1 MAIATFDD
9 AGQRGLR
16 EFVAAVGNVD
26 WSVAG
31 DGDGDSA
38 GGGVAQ
44 SAQSEIVELP
54 VLYEGPDLDDV
65 ARLTG
70 LATNEIVSLH
80 TAAEFTV
87 AFTGFAPGFA
97 YLTGLPD
104 VLRVPRRDAPRTRV
118 PAGAVALGGPY
129 SGVYPR
135 ESPGGWQLI
144 GRLAAW
150 APALWDETRDS
161 PALLRPGTRVRFR
174 DAAGR
179 SGPDGAPGVSG
190 DRDEATAEGGGPGL
204 RVVRAGPLTT
214 VQDLGRPGFA
224 HLGVPRSGAVDR
236 ASLKLANRLVGKKRA
251 PGARADARR
260 RGGVSR
266 GGALGR
272 GGGGPVRGHGV
283 GVGAWGWGRRRGC
296 EGAGDGAGSRQQTV
310 MRTVPGAAFY
320 VPGGAVVD
328 VGPAAAGVR
337 AYLAVAGGVGGAGV
351 LGSRSVD
358 LLSGVGGRA
367 LAAREHVALGDPTGL
382 PPDIPGLGLAPLR
395 DADDPVVVRLVLGPR
410 SEWFTDDAVRDL
422 IAAQWTVGMESNR
435 TAVRLDGP
443 MVQRARD
450 GEPASEPRGRGSGP
464 GPPRRPPGAVL
475 GRPPG
480 DRRIP
485 GDRLCPPGGP
495 GRRRTSKA
503 RNGNPIPDGRHLKP
517 ALRTSARPGRRTRL
531 PPRRVHVRP
540 ERGPRREDC
549 ARERKREPGPG
560 PESGSG
566 SLSASPLAGRFST
579 PGLVR

>member
-1 MAIATFDD
+1 VSEGSGAGAGAASVRPAGPFAVLIEFDSLEKVQRCFAWAERWRAARPGVLVDVVPAERTLMAIATFDD

-44 SAQSEIVELP
+44 SVQSEIVELP

-179 SGPDGAPGVSG
+179 SGPDGAPGVPG
-190 DRDEATAEGGGPGL
+190 DRDEATVEGGGAGL

-236 ASLKLANRLVGKKRA
+236 ASLKLANRLVGNEEGAAALELTLGGGAVCLEVGRWVA
-251 PGARADARR
+251 VAGARCEVT
-260 RGGVSR
+260 VSVSASVH
-266 GGALGR
+266 GAGDED
-272 GGGGPVRGHGV
+272 
-283 GVGAWGWGRRRGC
+283 GAA
-296 EGAGDGAGSRQQTV
+296 EGAGDGAGSRQQKV

-328 VGPAAAGVR
+328 VGPAAAGAR

-367 LAAREHVALGDPTGL
+367 LAARERVALGDPTGL

-443 MVQRARD
+443 MVHRARD
-450 GEPASEPRGRGSGP
+450 GEPASEPLVV
-464 GPPRRPPGAVL
+464 GAVQIPHD
-475 GRPPG
+475 GRPVLFLADHPVT
-480 DRRIP
+480 
-485 GDRLCPPGGP
+485 GGYP
-495 GRRRTSKA
+495 VIA
-503 RNGNPIPDGRHLKP
+503 CAHP
-517 ALRTSARPGRRTRL
+517 ADLDAVGQARPGTGIRFRMVGTSSRR
-531 PPRRVHVRP
+531 
-540 ERGPRREDC
+540 
-549 ARERKREPGPG
+549 
-560 PESGSG
+560 
-566 SLSASPLAGRFST
+566 
-579 PGLVR
+579 

>member
-1 MAIATFDD
+1 MSEGPGAGAGAASVRPAGPFAVLLEFDSLEKVQRCFAWAERWRAARPGVLVDVVPAERTLMAIATFDD

-161 PALLRPGTRVRFR
+161 LALLRPGTRVRFR

-190 DRDEATAEGGGPGL
+190 DRDEATAEAGGPGL

-236 ASLKLANRLVGKKRA
+236 ASLKLANRLVGNEEGAAALELTLGGGAVCLEVGRWVA
-251 PGARADARR
+251 VAGARCEVT
-260 RGGVSR
+260 VSASVH
-266 GGALGR
+266 GAGDDD
-272 GGGGPVRGHGV
+272 
-283 GVGAWGWGRRRGC
+283 GAA

-367 LAAREHVALGDPTGL
+367 LAARERVALGDPTGL

-450 GEPASEPRGRGSGP
+450 GEPASEPLVV
-464 GPPRRPPGAVL
+464 GAVQVPHD
-475 GRPPG
+475 GRPVLFLADHPVT
-480 DRRIP
+480 
-485 GDRLCPPGGP
+485 GGYP
-495 GRRRTSKA
+495 VIA
-503 RNGNPIPDGRHLKP
+503 CAHP
-517 ALRTSARPGRRTRL
+517 ADLDAVGQARPGTGIRFRMVGTSNRR
-531 PPRRVHVRP
+531 
-540 ERGPRREDC
+540 
-549 ARERKREPGPG
+549 
-560 PESGSG
+560 
-566 SLSASPLAGRFST
+566 
-579 PGLVR
+579 

>member
-1 MAIATFDD
+1 MSEGPGAGAGAASVRPAGPFAVLLEFDSLEKVQRCFAWAERWRAARPGVLVDVVPAERTLMAIATFDD

-190 DRDEATAEGGGPGL
+190 DRDEATAEAGGPGL

-236 ASLKLANRLVGKKRA
+236 ASLKLANRLVGNEEGAAALELTLGGGAVCLEVGRWVA
-251 PGARADARR
+251 VAGARCEVT
-260 RGGVSR
+260 VSASVH
-266 GGALGR
+266 GAGDDD
-272 GGGGPVRGHGV
+272 
-283 GVGAWGWGRRRGC
+283 GAA

-367 LAAREHVALGDPTGL
+367 LAARERVALGDPTGL

-450 GEPASEPRGRGSGP
+450 GEPASEPLVV
-464 GPPRRPPGAVL
+464 GAVQVPHD
-475 GRPPG
+475 GRPVLFLADHPVT
-480 DRRIP
+480 
-485 GDRLCPPGGP
+485 GGYP
-495 GRRRTSKA
+495 VIA
-503 RNGNPIPDGRHLKP
+503 CAHP
-517 ALRTSARPGRRTRL
+517 ADLDAVGQARPGTGIRFRMVGTSSRR
-531 PPRRVHVRP
+531 
-540 ERGPRREDC
+540 
-549 ARERKREPGPG
+549 
-560 PESGSG
+560 
-566 SLSASPLAGRFST
+566 
-579 PGLVR
+579 

>member
-1 MAIATFDD
+1 MSDGSGAGTGAGSVRPAGPFGVLLEFDSLEKVQRCFAWTERWRVARPGVLVDVVPAERTLMAIATFDD

-16 EFVAAVGNVD
+16 EFAAAVADVD
-26 WSVAG
+26 WC
-31 DGDGDSA
+31 
-38 GGGVAQ
+38 AQ
-44 SAQSEIVELP
+44 STTGPEPEPEPDTEPESKPGIEPEIVELP
-54 VLYEGPDLDDV
+54 VLYDGPDLDDV

-70 LATNEIVSLH
+70 LALNEIVSLH
-80 TAAEFTV
+80 TEAEFTV

-144 GRLAAW
+144 GRLASW
-150 APALWDETRDS
+150 APALWDEARDS

-174 DAAGR
+174 DATGR
-179 SGPDGAPGVSG
+179 SRPDDAPGG
-190 DRDEATAEGGGPGL
+190 REEAAAQAGEPGL

-236 ASLKLANRLVGKKRA
+236 ASLKLANRLVGNEEGAAALELTLGGGAVCLEVGRWVA
-251 PGARADARR
+251 VAGARCEVT
-260 RGGVSR
+260 VSV
-266 GGALGR
+266 
-272 GGGGPVRGHGV
+272 PEPTPPH
-283 GVGAWGWGRRRGC
+283 
-296 EGAGDGAGSRQQTV
+296 QNKV

-367 LAAREHVALGDPTGL
+367 LAAQERLAIGDPVGL

-395 DADDPVVVRLVLGPR
+395 DVDDPVVVRLVLGPR
-410 SEWFTDDAVRDL
+410 SEWFTEDAVRDL
-422 IAAQWTVGMESNR
+422 IAARWTVGMESNR

-443 MVQRARD
+443 SLQRVRE
-450 GEPASEPRGRGSGP
+450 GEPASEPLVV
-464 GPPRRPPGAVL
+464 GAVQVPRD
-475 GRPPG
+475 GRPLLFLADHPVT
-480 DRRIP
+480 
-485 GDRLCPPGGP
+485 GGYP
-495 GRRRTSKA
+495 VIA
-503 RNGNPIPDGRHLKP
+503 CAHP
-517 ALRTSARPGRRTRL
+517 ADLDAVGQARPGTGIRFRMVGGTSRR
-531 PPRRVHVRP
+531 
-540 ERGPRREDC
+540 
-549 ARERKREPGPG
+549 
-560 PESGSG
+560 
-566 SLSASPLAGRFST
+566 
-579 PGLVR
+579 